1 VSVAPALSLGLLLPP
16 LSHAGTSSAFKNNSD
31 PDSSKL
37 DRAGSVSDAAVLTVL
52 VIVGSTL
59 L

>member
-1 VSVAPALSLGLLLPP
+1 MSVAPALSLGFLLPP

-37 DRAGSVSDAAVLTVL
+37 DRAGSVSDVAVL